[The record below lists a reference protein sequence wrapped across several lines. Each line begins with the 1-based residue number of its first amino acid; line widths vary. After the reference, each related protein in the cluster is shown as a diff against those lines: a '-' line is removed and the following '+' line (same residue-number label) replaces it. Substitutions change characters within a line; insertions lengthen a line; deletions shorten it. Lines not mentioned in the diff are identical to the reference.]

1 MTFMSKKKNICPLA
15 FALDQVG
22 DRWTFMIL
30 RNAFFGMRRFSDF
43 VSDLG
48 IARNIL
54 SQRLETM
61 VANGLFTVVPSE
73 SDARVSEYRLTKKAK
88 ELSSA
93 LLAMRMWAEKW
104 HPDIDFKGELI
115 DITTHKKIKQLRFR
129 TTDNQDVA
137 PENVRVEYNP

>member
-1 MTFMSKKKNICPLA
+1 MSKQKNICPLA

-54 SQRLETM
+54 SQRLEAM
-61 VANGLFTVVPSE
+61 VKNGLFTIVPSE
-73 SDARVSEYRLTKKAK
+73 TDARVTEYRLTKKAK
-88 ELSSA
+88 ELSSSLVA
-93 LLAMRMWAEKW
+93 LRMWAEKW
-104 HPDIDFKGELI
+104 HPEVDFQGELI
-115 DITTHKKIKQLRFR
+115 DIKTNKKIKQLRFR

-137 PENVRVEYNP
+137 PENVRVEYSL

>member
-1 MTFMSKKKNICPLA
+1 MSKQKNICPLA

-54 SQRLETM
+54 SQRLEAM
-61 VANGLFTVVPSE
+61 VENGLFTIVPSE
-73 SDARVSEYRLTKKAK
+73 TDARVSEYRLTKKAK

-93 LLAMRMWAEKW
+93 LVALRMWAEKW
-104 HPDIDFKGELI
+104 HPEVDFKGKLI
-115 DITTHKKIKQLRFR
+115 DKETNKKIKQLRFR

-137 PENVRVEYNP
+137 PENVRVEYSS

>member
-1 MTFMSKKKNICPLA
+1 MSKQKSVCPLA

-22 DRWTFMIL
+22 DRWTFLIL

-54 SQRLETM
+54 SQRLEAM
-61 VANGLFTVVPSE
+61 VENGLLTIVPSE
-73 SDARVSEYRLTKKAK
+73 TDARVSEYRLTKKAK
-88 ELSSA
+88 ELSSSLVA
-93 LLAMRMWAEKW
+93 LRMWAEKW
-104 HPDIDFKGELI
+104 HPEVAFKGRLI
-115 DITTHKKIKQLRFR
+115 DIETNKKIKQLRFR

-137 PENVRVEYNP
+137 PENVRVEYTA